1 MTFTTAYTYAG
12 NYLTQGVLNIHNAIS
27 GNGPYSDNIYPD
39 HNLSVTAT
47 YEIPGIKTPGQM
59 LQGWQLHTNIGVISA
74 YPVLATDANSKDD
87 LTGAALGAGQGTP
100 WTLYGSADP
109 FSQLFGRAGTIPCY
123 GVAVAVPSERRL
135 VLWFFDCP
143 VPNLPAA
150 CIAAATT
157 EPSFPGLTAANVTL
171 NTANGLPLNQLAA
184 IGCYMVNGSAIVPPA
199 QGTYG
204 TMLPDAIK
212 GPGLGLVDAS
222 ITKEWK
228 FKERFTTQ
236 FRAEVFNLF
245 NRTQYLGAK
254 VDLGSPSTFGL
265 STNTPDVTRG
275 DPIQG
280 RGGPREFQFGL
291 KLLF

>member
-1 MTFTTAYTYAG
+1 M
-12 NYLTQGVLNIHNAIS
+12 NIHNPIS
-27 GNGPYSDNIYPD
+27 GNGPYSDSIYPT
-39 HNLSVTAT
+39 HNLSFTAT
-47 YEIPGIKTPGQM
+47 YDVPGIKSPGQM
-59 LQGWQLHTNIGVISA
+59 LQGWQLHTNVGVISA
-74 YPVLATDANSKDD
+74 YPVVAADASSKDD
-87 LTGAALGAGQGTP
+87 LSGAGGSVP

-123 GVAVAVPSERRL
+123 GVSGSGSAFTKSPCVVVAAGTGANP
-135 VLWFFDCP
+135 LWA
-143 VPNLPAA
+143 NMPAA
-150 CIAAATT
+150 CIAAATA
-157 EPSFPGLTAANVTL
+157 EPSFTTGLAAGAAGT
-171 NTANGLPLNQLAA
+171 GLGQLAA

-204 TMLPDAIK
+204 SMLPDAIK

-222 ITKEWK
+222 ITKDWK
-228 FKERFTTQ
+228 IKERLTTQ